1 MVTQL
6 TSLVGTLGY
15 RIGKWVWSV
24 IQLDQ
29 LVVAACIRLQLQNM
43 KDESRGMTQTYT
55 VRSDEQSQRSSCTRM
70 VKACEF
76 SNQILLLQATGSEE
90 WGRRWTIRN
99 IFEWMTKAF
108 LESTSRFLRN
118 SLFSAE
124 LHVPHNYHFCILMT
138 ADAIPKSSSAALSFL

>member
-24 IQLDQ
+24 VQLDQ

-76 SNQILLLQATGSEE
+76 SSQILLLQHFRVDDEGFFGKYLSVFEKQS
-90 WGRRWTIRN
+90 
-99 IFEWMTKAF
+99 IF
-108 LESTSRFLRN
+108 R
-118 SLFSAE
+118 
-124 LHVPHNYHFCILMT
+124 
-138 ADAIPKSSSAALSFL
+138 